1 MRFLPPIRHEQFQ
14 DGNGIW
20 EPVFERANVYS
31 SWFVCHTN
39 LNTYIGLGKWV
50 CTGRNFLP
58 DDICFSTCETDEMV
72 NGLTKI
78 NLAER
83 YPLSW
88 KAHTYPFGILK
99 CMDINQLYNT
109 FGLTLSAK
117 DQLNPELLA
126 GFKINS
132 GIRGL
137 FDVKAVLF
145 HFERE
150 LEERFPTDWRNIRLF
165 LLTQN

>member
-1 MRFLPPIRHEQFQ
+1 MRFLPAIWQERFQ

-31 SWFVCHTN
+31 NWFVCHTN
-39 LNTYIGLGKWV
+39 LNTYVGLGKWV

-58 DDICFSTCETDEMV
+58 DDIYFSTCETDELV

-78 NLAER
+78 SLSER
-83 YPLSW
+83 YSVSW
-88 KAHTYPFGILK
+88 KDHTYPFGLLK
-99 CMDINQLYNT
+99 FMDAAQLYNT
-109 FGLTLSAK
+109 FELTLSVEE
-117 DQLNPELLA
+117 QLNPALLA

-132 GIRGL
+132 GVRGL

-145 HFERE
+145 HFEH
-150 LEERFPTDWRNIRLF
+150 LMEERFPTEWRSIRLF
-165 LLTQN
+165 LLTQD